1 MKTQAC
7 PAGLVLV
14 LLGGLALVGCGSD
27 SNASPASA
35 TPAAPVAGA
44 YVAFVGD
51 LKSMDGDILKV
62 GKDDVQTNSYTLIF
76 RNSAQIH
83 VSQLHIGETLR
94 VKGWFNDNATTV
106 VARQIIVESEG

>member
-1 MKTQAC
+1 MKTHAC
-7 PAGLVLV
+7 SAGLILV
-14 LLGGLALVGCGSD
+14 LLGGLALAGCS
-27 SNASPASA
+27 SNSSASPASA

-62 GKDDVQTNSYTLIF
+62 GKDDVQANSYTLIF
-76 RNSAQIH
+76 RNSAQIT
-83 VSQLHIGETLR
+83 VSQLHIGESLR
-94 VKGWFNDNATTV
+94 VKGWFNDQATMV